1 MSDDND
7 AMRAALAASLAAQ
20 PPFRPSPTRED
31 MALERDVRTLL
42 QTPDDQPVSPEDLEQ
57 ARASQ
62 AHQRYQTANA
72 LGRML
77 GADVYDPD
85 AKFVDW
91 REHFTATRE
100 AKLEAKAHA
109 ESLQRRQQLDNKIQF
124 LERQRDAVQRKMLNE
139 EAGRIVASRKAKG
152 KRTLNTRELVERA
165 AKNLGFEMPQTDRAP
180 KGGDSDE

>member
-7 AMRAALAASLAAQ
+7 AMQAALAASLAAQ
-20 PPFRPSPTRED
+20 PPFRPAPTRED
-31 MALERDVRTLL
+31 MQIERDVRGLL
-42 QTPDDQPVSPEDLEQ
+42 QIPDDQPVSPEDLEQ

-62 AHQRYQTANA
+62 AHQKYQTANA
-72 LGRML
+72 LGKLL

-91 REHFTATRE
+91 REHFTAQRE
-100 AKLEAKAHA
+100 LAQTAKAHA
-109 ESLQRRQQLDNKIQF
+109 EHLAKQAEYDNKIAF

-152 KRTLNTRELVERA
+152 KRTLNTRELMERSA
-165 AKNLGFEMPQTDRAP
+165 RNLGFEMPAP
-180 KGGDSDE
+180 KGGSGDE

>member
-1 MSDDND
+1 MTDDNN
-7 AMRAALAASLAAQ
+7 ALRI
-20 PPFRPSPTRED
+20 PDDMIWRPSPTRED

-42 QTPDDQPVSPEDLEQ
+42 AVPDDQPVAPEDLEQ

-91 REHFTATRE
+91 REHFTAQRE
-100 AKLEAKAHA
+100 LAQTAKAHA
-109 ESLQRRQQLDNKIQF
+109 EHVAAQASLDNRIAF
-124 LERQRDAVQRKMLNE
+124 LERQRDNLQRKMLTE
-139 EAGRIVASRKAKG
+139 EAGRIVQSRKAKN
-152 KRTLNTRELVERA
+152 KRTLSTKELVERA
-165 AKNLGFEMPQTDRAP
+165 AKNLGFDAPRTDRAA
-180 KGGDSDE
+180 KGGGTSDE